1 MPALRQPLQASAILA
16 LHLREGPAHDLA
28 LRHEHEVETANHLDL
43 VPPEAFSE
51 EPLRLVPLD
60 RTADAPSHREPE
72 AAGIPAVL
80 RRQHQEQRSV
90 EAQALAE
97 DPAKLRGAVHALV

>member
-43 VPPEAFSE
+43 VPPEAFSVDAVSF
-51 EPLRLVPLD
+51 VPFD

-72 AAGIPAVL
+72 APGIPAVL
-80 RRQHQEQRSV
+80 RGQHQEQRSV
-90 EAQALAE
+90 EAQALAK